1 MVHGMAGKIHVLS
14 SELIDRIA
22 AGEVVE
28 RPASALKELLEN
40 SLDAGARSIECQLE
54 DGGRTLIRVS
64 DDGEGMSREDLE
76 LSVVRHA
83 TSKLKEPADLDAIRS
98 LGFRG
103 EALASLA
110 AVSRLRMV
118 SRRREDD
125 TGWEL
130 TCEGGERSRLREIGA
145 APGTLVEVADLFF
158 NTPARRKFLRSAAT
172 ELSNAQAW
180 MVRLALMAPGVRL
193 ALRHGKRL
201 LLDAPVAADFA
212 QRVAVVLGRE
222 VFEHL
227 HPFSGRDG
235 DYAVSGMIGD
245 PDLVRTSPRD
255 VYVFV
260 NGRFVRDRV
269 LQHAALAGYRS
280 LLPPGRYPVVVARL
294 ELPPEQVDVNVHPQK
309 LEVRF
314 AEGDRV
320 HRLLSGSVAQALAGS
335 PWLSRGRSYV
345 LRRSEPAGG
354 PPAAAAAVSE
364 VREEVQRYL
373 SLAERSRGAP
383 LPRSL
388 EKAGPPAAAPLAPA
402 EPGRETDLGR
412 FLGALWQTYLVFE
425 DGEELVLVD
434 QHALHERITFERLRT
449 QARAGGVLAQR
460 LLLPL
465 EVEPNAALMASFAEH
480 ERRLFELGFEAA
492 PFGERVLRITAAPAG
507 IDPLAARAV
516 FVEVLGE
523 LADLGQTAAWE
534 EARDGILARL
544 ACHAS
549 VRAGQTLSLSEV
561 NALLAEMRRTDFASR
576 CPHGRP
582 VLTRLSRS
590 EVEKWFLRR

>member
-1 MVHGMAGKIHVLS
+1 MVHGMAGKIRVLS

-54 DGGRTLIRVS
+54 DGGRALIRVS

-83 TSKLKEPADLDAIRS
+83 TSKLRESADLEAIRT

-130 TCEGGERSRLREIGA
+130 TCEGGERARLREIGA

-180 MVRLALMAPGVRL
+180 MVRLALMAPSVRL
-193 ALRHGKRL
+193 TLRHGKRP
-201 LLDAPVAADFA
+201 LLDAPLAADFA
-212 QRVAVVLGRE
+212 QRVSAVLGRE

-227 HPFSGRDG
+227 HPFAGRDG
-235 DYAVSGMIGD
+235 DYAVSGMVGD
-245 PDLVRTSPRD
+245 PDLARSSPRD
-255 VYVFV
+255 VFVFV

-294 ELPPEQVDVNVHPQK
+294 ELPLQDVDVNVHPQK

-345 LRRSEPAGG
+345 LRREEPQGK
-354 PPAAAAAVSE
+354 PPDAAAAGSG
-364 VREEVQRYL
+364 VREAMQHYL
-373 SLAERSRGAP
+373 SLSERSSGA
-383 LPRSL
+383 LALRSS
-388 EKAGPPAAAPLAPA
+388 EKMEPSAAAPVA
-402 EPGRETDLGR
+402 PGRETDLGR
-412 FLGALWQTYLVFE
+412 FLGALWQTFLVFE
-425 DGEELVLVD
+425 DGEELVLID
-434 QHALHERITFERLRT
+434 QHALHERITFERLRA
-449 QARAGGVLAQR
+449 QAHSGGVLAQR
-460 LLLPL
+460 LLVPL
-465 EVEPNAALMASFAEH
+465 EVEPNPALMASFAEH
-480 ERRLFELGFEAA
+480 ERRLFELGFEAE

-516 FVEVLGE
+516 FLQVLGE
-523 LADLGQTAAWE
+523 LSDLGQASAWE
-534 EARDGILARL
+534 EARDEILARL

-549 VRAGQTLSLSEV
+549 VRAGQTLLLPEV
-561 NALLAEMRRTDFASR
+561 NALLGEMRRTDFSSR

-582 VLTRLSRS
+582 VLARLSRS
-590 EVEKWFLRR
+590 EVEKWFQRR